1 MPAFTYEAIV
11 PGGGRTRGTLEA
23 KSRQEALAQLT
34 RQRLQPI
41 RLQQE
46 NAAAATGAG
55 ESADRTTAP
64 SERQMNDAQIIAFT
78 EELGD
83 LLDAGLQLEGAL
95 KMMGQRSEASA
106 LKAVA
111 ESLRT
116 QVREGVSLSRA
127 LRAAST
133 SFSDLYCNLV
143 AAGEVSGALGPIL
156 QRQVQYLKKLND
168 LKARVVQALIY
179 PMFVTGAGILL
190 MVLFVIVLVPQLET
204 LFSKSPQT
212 MPLVTKLLLWSSR
225 FLVQW
230 GWLVLAMLALG
241 GLGFW
246 QAIQRPAGR
255 LWWDQARVKI
265 PVAGPV
271 LEAAFYAQFSQ
282 TLANLL
288 GNGVTLLQAMQLVSR
303 ATSNSFFRQRLEKAS
318 DQVSEGYSLSRA
330 LRQVGGFA
338 DTFLDLVAVGEQ
350 TGELAKALDKAG
362 ARYEKEMDRRI
373 QKITALI
380 QPVIIVIIA
389 LVVGAVVYSIIT
401 SIFDAMSGM
410 RKSL

>member
-11 PGGGRTRGTLEA
+11 PGGGRTQGVLEA
-23 KSRQEALAQLT
+23 RSRQEALSLLT
-34 RQRLQPI
+34 RQRLQPV
-41 RLQQE
+41 RLHQE
-46 NAAAATGAG
+46 KDTPAGSAASGASSGAAGGA
-55 ESADRTTAP
+55 SRTMT
-64 SERQMNDAQIIAFT
+64 EAQVIAFT

-95 KMMGQRSEASA
+95 KMMEQRSEASS

-111 ESLRT
+111 ESLRA

-127 LRAAST
+127 LKSASA

-143 AAGEVSGALGPIL
+143 AAGEVSGALGSIL
-156 QRQVQYLKKLND
+156 QRQVVYLKKLSD
-168 LKARVVQALIY
+168 LKARVIQALIY

-190 MVLFVIVLVPQLET
+190 MVLFVVVLVPQLET
-204 LFSKSPQT
+204 LFKSQT
-212 MPLVTKLLLWSSR
+212 PPLITQLLLATSR
-225 FLVQW
+225 FLVSW
-230 GWLVLAMLALG
+230 GWLLLVTILFGAVT
-241 GLGFW
+241 FW
-246 QAIQRPAGR
+246 QAIQRPAGK

-303 ATSNSFFRQRLEKAS
+303 ATPNSYYRVRLEKAS
-318 DQVSEGYSLSRA
+318 EQISEGYSLNRA
-330 LRQVGGFA
+330 LRQVGGFS
-338 DTFLDLVAVGEQ
+338 DMFLDLVAVGEQ

-373 QKITALI
+373 QRITALI

>member
-1 MPAFTYEAIV
+1 MPAFSYEAMI

-23 KSRQEALAQLT
+23 KSRQDALAQLG

-46 NAAAATGAG
+46 GVTGALAKEGSVRAAAPA
-55 ESADRTTAP
+55 
-64 SERQMNDAQIIAFT
+64 ERQMNETQIISFT
-78 EELGD
+78 EELAD

-95 KMMGQRSEASA
+95 RMMEQRSEASSI
-106 LKAVA
+106 KAVS
-111 ESLRT
+111 ESLRH

-127 LRAAST
+127 LRVASA

-143 AAGEVSGALGPIL
+143 AAGEVSGALGSIL
-156 QRQVQYLKKLND
+156 QRQVLYLKKLSD

-190 MVLFVIVLVPQLET
+190 MVLFVVVLVPQLEM
-204 LFSKSPQT
+204 LFKTQKP
-212 MPLVTKLLLWSSR
+212 PLITQLLLGTSR

-230 GWLVLAMLALG
+230 GWMVLAMLALAG
-241 GLGFW
+241 IGFW
-246 QAIQRPAGR
+246 QAVQKPAGR

-303 ATSNSFFRQRLEKAS
+303 ATPNSYYRVRLEKAAE
-318 DQVSEGYSLSRA
+318 QVSEGYSLSRA

-373 QKITALI
+373 QRITALI

>member
-23 KSRQEALAQLT
+23 RSRQEALAQLS

-41 RLQQE
+41 RLHQE
-46 NAAAATGAG
+46 GAAGPATGQASAAAA
-55 ESADRTTAP
+55 AP
-64 SERQMNDAQIIAFT
+64 AERQMNEAQIISFT

-95 KMMGQRSEASA
+95 KMMEQRSEASA
-106 LKAVA
+106 VKAVS

-116 QVREGVSLSRA
+116 QVREGISLSRA
-127 LRAAST
+127 LKTASS

-143 AAGEVSGALGPIL
+143 AAGEVSGALGAIL
-156 QRQVQYLKKLND
+156 QRQVVYLKKLSD
-168 LKARVVQALIY
+168 LKARVIQALIY

-190 MVLFVIVLVPQLET
+190 MVLFVVVLVPQLEM
-204 LFSKSPQT
+204 LFKAQKP
-212 MPLVTKLLLWSSR
+212 PLITQLLLGTSR

-230 GWLVLAMLALG
+230 GWMVLAMLALG
-241 GLGFW
+241 GIGFW
-246 QAIQRPAGR
+246 QAIQKPAGR

-303 ATSNSFFRQRLEKAS
+303 ATPNSFYRVRLEKAS
-318 DQVSEGYSLSRA
+318 EQVSEGYSLSRA
-330 LRQVGGFA
+330 LRQVGGFS
-338 DTFLDLVAVGEQ
+338 DMFLDLVAVGEQ

-380 QPVIIVIIA
+380 QPVIIVVIA

-410 RKSL
+410 RKNL

>member
-23 KSRQEALAQLT
+23 KSRQEALAQLS

-41 RLQQE
+41 RLQLE
-46 NAAAATGAG
+46 GAIKPSGHEASTGGAAPA
-55 ESADRTTAP
+55 
-64 SERQMNDAQIIAFT
+64 ERQMNEGQIISFT

-95 KMMGQRSEASA
+95 RMMEQRSEASA

-127 LRAAST
+127 LKVASP

-156 QRQVQYLKKLND
+156 QRQVLYLKKLSD
-168 LKARVVQALIY
+168 LKGRVVQALIY

-190 MVLFVIVLVPQLET
+190 MGLFVVVLVPQLEM
-204 LFSKSPQT
+204 LFKTQQP
-212 MPLVTKLLLWSSR
+212 PLITQLLLWSSR
-225 FLVQW
+225 FLVRW
-230 GWLVLAMLALG
+230 GWLVAAMVALG
-241 GLGFW
+241 GIGFW
-246 QAIQRPAGR
+246 QAIQKPAGR
-255 LWWDQARVKI
+255 LWWDRARVKI

-303 ATSNSFFRQRLEKAS
+303 ATPNTFYRVRLEKAS
-318 DQVSEGYSLSRA
+318 DQISEGYSLSRA

-373 QKITALI
+373 QRITALI
-380 QPVIIVIIA
+380 QPVIIVVIA

>member
-1 MPAFTYEAIV
+1 MPAFTYEALV

-23 KSRQEALAQLT
+23 KSRQEALAQLS

-41 RLQQE
+41 RLQLE
-46 NAAAATGAG
+46 GAAGPAAKAAGPGAAAPA
-55 ESADRTTAP
+55 
-64 SERQMNDAQIIAFT
+64 ERQMNEGQIISFT

-95 KMMGQRSEASA
+95 KMMEQRSEASA

-127 LRAAST
+127 LKTASS

-156 QRQVQYLKKLND
+156 QRQVLYLKKLSD
-168 LKARVVQALIY
+168 LKGRVVQALIY

-190 MVLFVIVLVPQLET
+190 MGLFVVVLVPQLEM
-204 LFSKSPQT
+204 LFKTQKP
-212 MPLVTKLLLWSSR
+212 PLITQLLLGTSR

-230 GWLVLAMLALG
+230 GWMVLVMVALG
-241 GLGFW
+241 GIGFW
-246 QAIQRPAGR
+246 QAIQKPAGR

-265 PVAGPV
+265 PIAGPV

-303 ATSNSFFRQRLEKAS
+303 ATPNTYYRVRLEKAS
-318 DQVSEGYSLSRA
+318 EQISEGYSLSRG

-373 QKITALI
+373 QRITALI

>member
-1 MPAFTYEAIV
+1 MPAFSYEAIV

-23 KSRQEALAQLT
+23 KSRQEALAQLS

-41 RLQQE
+41 RLHQDGAAGG
-46 NAAAATGAG
+46 AAAAAAAG
-55 ESADRTTAP
+55 PAAP
-64 SERQMNDAQIIAFT
+64 AERQMSEAQIISFT

-95 KMMGQRSEASA
+95 KMMEQRSEASSV
-106 LKAVA
+106 KAVS
-111 ESLRT
+111 ESLRS

-127 LRAAST
+127 LKTASS

-143 AAGEVSGALGPIL
+143 AAGEVSGALGSIL
-156 QRQVQYLKKLND
+156 QRQVLYLKKLSD
-168 LKARVVQALIY
+168 LKGRVIQALIY

-190 MVLFVIVLVPQLET
+190 MVLFVVVLVPQLEM
-204 LFSKSPQT
+204 LFKTQKP
-212 MPLVTKLLLWSSR
+212 PLITQLLLGTSR
-225 FLVQW
+225 FLVRW
-230 GWLVLAMLALG
+230 GWMVLAMMALG
-241 GLGFW
+241 GIAFW
-246 QAIQRPAGR
+246 QAIQKPEGR
-255 LWWDQARVKI
+255 LWWDQIRVKI

-288 GNGVTLLQAMQLVSR
+288 GNGVTLLQAMQLVSK
-303 ATSNSFFRQRLEKAS
+303 ATPNTYFRIRLEKAS
-318 DQVSEGYSLSRA
+318 EQISEGYSLSRA

-338 DTFLDLVAVGEQ
+338 DSFLDLVAVGEQ

-373 QKITALI
+373 QRITALI
-380 QPVIIVIIA
+380 QPVIIVVIA

>member
-23 KSRQEALAQLT
+23 KSRQEALAQLS

-41 RLQQE
+41 RLQS
-46 NAAAATGAG
+46 AAAA
-55 ESADRTTAP
+55 ESASAGAAARSTAP
-64 SERQMNDAQIIAFT
+64 AERQMNEMQIISFT

-95 KMMGQRSEASA
+95 KMMEQRSEASS

-127 LRAAST
+127 LKVAST

-143 AAGEVSGALGPIL
+143 AAGEVSGALGSIL
-156 QRQVQYLKKLND
+156 QRQVLYLKKLND
-168 LKARVVQALIY
+168 LKGRVIQALIY

-190 MVLFVIVLVPQLET
+190 MGLFVVVLVPQLEM
-204 LFSKSPQT
+204 LFKTQKP
-212 MPLVTKLLLWSSR
+212 PLITQLLLGSSR

-241 GLGFW
+241 ALGFW
-246 QAIQRPAGR
+246 QAIQKPAGR

-303 ATSNSFFRQRLEKAS
+303 ATPNTFYRVRLEKATE
-318 DQVSEGYSLSRA
+318 QISEGYSLSRA
-330 LRQVGGFA
+330 LRQVGGFS
-338 DTFLDLVAVGEQ
+338 DMFLDLVAVGEQ

-362 ARYEKEMDRRI
+362 SRYEKEMDRRI
-373 QKITALI
+373 QRITALI
-380 QPVIIVIIA
+380 QPVIIVVIA
-389 LVVGAVVYSIIT
+389 LVVGTVVYSIIT

-410 RKSL
+410 RKNL

>member
-1 MPAFTYEAIV
+1 LV

-23 KSRQEALAQLT
+23 KSRQEALAQLS

-41 RLQQE
+41 RLQLE
-46 NAAAATGAG
+46 GAAGPAAKAAGPGAAAPA
-55 ESADRTTAP
+55 
-64 SERQMNDAQIIAFT
+64 ERQMNEGQIISFT

-95 KMMGQRSEASA
+95 KMMEQRSEASA

-127 LRAAST
+127 LKTASS

-156 QRQVQYLKKLND
+156 QRQVLYLKKLSD
-168 LKARVVQALIY
+168 LKGRVVQALIY

-190 MVLFVIVLVPQLET
+190 MGLFVVVLVPQLEM
-204 LFSKSPQT
+204 LFKTQKP
-212 MPLVTKLLLWSSR
+212 PLITQLLLGTSR

-230 GWLVLAMLALG
+230 GWMVLVMVALG
-241 GLGFW
+241 GIGFW
-246 QAIQRPAGR
+246 QAIQKPAGR

-265 PVAGPV
+265 PIAGPV

-303 ATSNSFFRQRLEKAS
+303 ATPNTYYRVRLEKAS
-318 DQVSEGYSLSRA
+318 EQISEGYSLSRG

-373 QKITALI
+373 QRITALI

>member
-11 PGGGRTRGTLEA
+11 PGGGRTQGVLEA
-23 KSRQEALAQLT
+23 RSRQEALSLLT
-34 RQRLQPI
+34 RQRLQPV
-41 RLQQE
+41 RLHQE
-46 NAAAATGAG
+46 RDTPAGSAASGASSGAAGG
-55 ESADRTTAP
+55 VSRTMT
-64 SERQMNDAQIIAFT
+64 EAQVIAFT

-95 KMMGQRSEASA
+95 KMMEQRSEASS

-111 ESLRT
+111 ESLRA

-127 LRAAST
+127 LKSASA

-143 AAGEVSGALGPIL
+143 AAGEVSGALGSIL
-156 QRQVQYLKKLND
+156 QRQVVYLKKLSD
-168 LKARVVQALIY
+168 LKARVIQALIY

-190 MVLFVIVLVPQLET
+190 MVLFVVVLVPQLET
-204 LFSKSPQT
+204 LFKSQT
-212 MPLVTKLLLWSSR
+212 PPLITQLLLATSR
-225 FLVQW
+225 FLVSW
-230 GWLVLAMLALG
+230 GWLLLVTILFGAAT
-241 GLGFW
+241 FW
-246 QAIQRPAGR
+246 QAIQRPAGK

-303 ATSNSFFRQRLEKAS
+303 ATPNSYYRVRLEKAS
-318 DQVSEGYSLSRA
+318 EQISEGYSLNRA
-330 LRQVGGFA
+330 LRQVGGFS
-338 DTFLDLVAVGEQ
+338 DMFLDLVAVGEQ

-373 QKITALI
+373 QRITALI

>member
-11 PGGGRTRGTLEA
+11 PGGGRTQGVLEA
-23 KSRQEALAQLT
+23 RSRQEALSLLT
-34 RQRLQPI
+34 RQRLQPV

-46 NAAAATGAG
+46 GATPAGSAASAASSGTGG
-55 ESADRTTAP
+55 GTSRTMT
-64 SERQMNDAQIIAFT
+64 EAQVIAFT

-95 KMMGQRSEASA
+95 KMMEQRSEASS

-127 LRAAST
+127 LKTAST

-143 AAGEVSGALGPIL
+143 SAGEVSGALGSIL
-156 QRQVQYLKKLND
+156 QRQVVYLKKLSD
-168 LKARVVQALIY
+168 LKARVIQALIY

-190 MVLFVIVLVPQLET
+190 MVLFVVVLVPQLET
-204 LFSKSPQT
+204 LFKSQT
-212 MPLVTKLLLWSSR
+212 PPLITRLLLATSR
-225 FLVQW
+225 FLVSW
-230 GWLVLAMLALG
+230 GWLLLVTILFGAVV
-241 GLGFW
+241 FW
-246 QAIQRPAGR
+246 QAIQRPAGK

-303 ATSNSFFRQRLEKAS
+303 ATPNSYYRVRLEKAS
-318 DQVSEGYSLSRA
+318 EQISEGYSLNRA
-330 LRQVGGFA
+330 LRQVGGFS
-338 DTFLDLVAVGEQ
+338 DMFLDLVAVGEQ

>member
-23 KSRQEALAQLT
+23 KSRQEALAQLS

-41 RLQQE
+41 RLQQQG
-46 NAAAATGAG
+46 ATGG
-55 ESADRTTAP
+55 SGKESAVAAEAP
-64 SERQMNDAQIIAFT
+64 AERQMSEAQIISFT

-95 KMMGQRSEASA
+95 KMMEQRSEASA

-127 LRAAST
+127 LKKASA

-143 AAGEVSGALGPIL
+143 SAGEVSGALGSIL
-156 QRQVQYLKKLND
+156 QRQVVYLKKLSD
-168 LKARVVQALIY
+168 LKARVIQALIY

-190 MVLFVIVLVPQLET
+190 MVLFVVVLVPQLEM
-204 LFSKSPQT
+204 LFKTQKP
-212 MPLVTKLLLWSSR
+212 PLITQLLLWTSR
-225 FLVQW
+225 FLVHW
-230 GWLVLAMLALG
+230 GWLVLASLALAG
-241 GLGFW
+241 VGFW

-288 GNGVTLLQAMQLVSR
+288 ANGVTLLQAMQLVSR
-303 ATSNSFFRQRLEKAS
+303 ATPNTFFRARLEKAA

-330 LRQVGGFA
+330 LGQVGGFA

>member
-1 MPAFTYEAIV
+1 MPAFTYEAMV

-23 KSRQEALAQLT
+23 KSRQEALAQLS

-46 NAAAATGAG
+46 GAG
-55 ESADRTTAP
+55 GAASPAASSSPRGPAECQL
-64 SERQMNDAQIIAFT
+64 SEMQIISFT

-95 KMMGQRSEASA
+95 KMMEQRSEASSV
-106 LKAVA
+106 KAVS

-127 LRAAST
+127 LKTASP

-143 AAGEVSGALGPIL
+143 AAGEVSGALGSIL
-156 QRQVQYLKKLND
+156 QRQVIYLKKLND
-168 LKARVVQALIY
+168 LKARVIQALIY

-190 MVLFVIVLVPQLET
+190 MVLFVVVLVPQLEM
-204 LFSKSPQT
+204 LFKSQKP
-212 MPLVTKLLLWSSR
+212 PLITQLLLGTSR

-230 GWLVLAMLALG
+230 GWMVLATIALG
-241 GLGFW
+241 GIAFW
-246 QAIQRPAGR
+246 QAIQKPEGR

-288 GNGVTLLQAMQLVSR
+288 ANGVTLLQAMQLVSR
-303 ATSNSFFRQRLEKAS
+303 ATPNTYFRIRLEKAS
-318 DQVSEGYSLSRA
+318 EQISEGYSLSRA

-338 DTFLDLVAVGEQ
+338 DSFLDLVAVGEQ

-373 QKITALI
+373 QRITALI
-380 QPVIIVIIA
+380 QPVIIVVIA

>member
-23 KSRQEALAQLT
+23 KSRQEALAQLS

-41 RLQQE
+41 RLQQDGATGGTSAP
-46 NAAAATGAG
+46 AAAG
-55 ESADRTTAP
+55 STAP
-64 SERQMNDAQIIAFT
+64 AERQMSEAQIISFT

-95 KMMGQRSEASA
+95 KMMEQRSEASSV
-106 LKAVA
+106 KAVS
-111 ESLRT
+111 ESLRS

-127 LRAAST
+127 LKTASS

-143 AAGEVSGALGPIL
+143 AAGEVSGALGAIL
-156 QRQVQYLKKLND
+156 QRQVLYLKKLSD
-168 LKARVVQALIY
+168 LKGRVIQALIY

-190 MVLFVIVLVPQLET
+190 MVLFVVVLVPQLEM
-204 LFSKSPQT
+204 LFKTQKP
-212 MPLVTKLLLWSSR
+212 PLITQLLLGTSR
-225 FLVQW
+225 FLVRW
-230 GWLVLAMLALG
+230 GWMVLALIALG
-241 GLGFW
+241 GIAFW
-246 QAIQRPAGR
+246 QAIQKPEGR
-255 LWWDQARVKI
+255 LWWDQVRVKI

-288 GNGVTLLQAMQLVSR
+288 GNGVTLLQAMQLVSK
-303 ATSNSFFRQRLEKAS
+303 ATPNTYYRIRLEKAS
-318 DQVSEGYSLSRA
+318 EQISEGYSLSRA

-338 DTFLDLVAVGEQ
+338 DSFLDLVAVGEQ

-373 QKITALI
+373 QRITALI
-380 QPVIIVIIA
+380 QPVIIVVIA

>member
-1 MPAFTYEAIV
+1 MV

-23 KSRQEALAQLT
+23 KSRQDALAQLG

-46 NAAAATGAG
+46 GAAGALAKEGSVQAAAPA
-55 ESADRTTAP
+55 
-64 SERQMNDAQIIAFT
+64 ERQMNETQIISFT
-78 EELGD
+78 EELAD

-95 KMMGQRSEASA
+95 RMMEQRSEASSV
-106 LKAVA
+106 KAVS
-111 ESLRT
+111 ESLRH

-127 LRAAST
+127 LRVASP

-143 AAGEVSGALGPIL
+143 AAGEVSGALGAIL
-156 QRQVQYLKKLND
+156 QRQVLYLKKLSD

-190 MVLFVIVLVPQLET
+190 MVLFVVVLVPQLEM
-204 LFSKSPQT
+204 LFKTQKP
-212 MPLVTKLLLWSSR
+212 PLITQLLLGTSR

-230 GWLVLAMLALG
+230 GWMVLAMLALAG
-241 GLGFW
+241 IGFW
-246 QAIQRPAGR
+246 QAVQKPAGR

-265 PVAGPV
+265 PVAGAV

-303 ATSNSFFRQRLEKAS
+303 ATPNSYYRVRLEKAAE
-318 DQVSEGYSLSRA
+318 QVSEGYSLSRA

-373 QKITALI
+373 QRITALI

>member
-1 MPAFTYEAIV
+1 MPAFTYEAMV
-11 PGGGRTRGTLEA
+11 PGGGRTSGTLEA
-23 KSRQEALAQLT
+23 KSRQEALAQLS

-46 NAAAATGAG
+46 GGAG
-55 ESADRTTAP
+55 QGPAEGTGRTVAP
-64 SERQMNDAQIIAFT
+64 AERQMSEAQIISFT

-95 KMMGQRSEASA
+95 RMMEQRSEASSV
-106 LKAVA
+106 KAVS
-111 ESLRT
+111 ESLRQ

-127 LRAAST
+127 LKAASP

-143 AAGEVSGALGPIL
+143 AAGEVSGALSSIL
-156 QRQVQYLKKLND
+156 QRQVLYLKKLNE
-168 LKARVVQALIY
+168 LKARVIQALIY

-190 MVLFVIVLVPQLET
+190 MVLFVVVLVPQLET
-204 LFSKSPQT
+204 LFSKSPET
-212 MPLVTKLLLWSSR
+212 MPLITKLLLGTSR
-225 FLVQW
+225 FLIQW
-230 GWLVLAMLALG
+230 GWMVLAALALG
-241 GLGFW
+241 GIGFW
-246 QAIQRPAGR
+246 QAVQKPAGR

-303 ATSNSFFRQRLEKAS
+303 ATSNLAYRARLEKAS
-318 DQVSEGYSLSRA
+318 EQISEGYSLSRA

-350 TGELAKALDKAG
+350 TGDLGKALDKAG

-373 QKITALI
+373 QRITALI

-410 RKSL
+410 RKNL

>member
-11 PGGGRTRGTLEA
+11 AGGGRTRGTLEA
-23 KSRQEALAQLT
+23 KSRQEALAQLS

-46 NAAAATGAG
+46 GAAGTAASPAVPAVAAG
-55 ESADRTTAP
+55 N
-64 SERQMNDAQIIAFT
+64 ERQMSEVQIISFT

-95 KMMGQRSEASA
+95 KMMSQRSEASS
-106 LKAVA
+106 LKAVS
-111 ESLRT
+111 ESLRH

-127 LRAAST
+127 LKTASA

-156 QRQVQYLKKLND
+156 QRQVLYLKKLND
-168 LKARVVQALIY
+168 LKGRVIQALIY
-179 PMFVTGAGILL
+179 PMFVSGAGLLL
-190 MVLFVIVLVPQLET
+190 MVLFVVVLVPQLES

-212 MPLVTKLLLWSSR
+212 MPLVTKLLLWTSR
-225 FLVQW
+225 LLVQW
-230 GWLVLAMLALG
+230 GWLFLVALALLG
-241 GLGFW
+241 MGFW
-246 QAIQRPAGR
+246 QAIQQPAGR
-255 LWWDQARVKI
+255 LWWDETRVRI
-265 PVAGPV
+265 PIVGPV

-288 GNGVTLLQAMQLVSR
+288 SNGVTLLQAMNLVSR
-303 ATSNSFFRQRLEKAS
+303 ATPNSYYRARLERAAE
-318 DQVSEGYSLSRA
+318 QVSGGFSLSRA
-330 LRQVGGFA
+330 LAQIGGFSN
-338 DTFLDLVAVGEQ
+338 TFLDLVAVGEQ
-350 TGELAKALDKAG
+350 TGELAKSLEKAG

>member
-1 MPAFTYEAIV
+1 MPAFTYEAVV

-23 KSRQEALAQLT
+23 KSRQDALAQLG

-46 NAAAATGAG
+46 GAAGALGKEGAVQAAAPA
-55 ESADRTTAP
+55 
-64 SERQMNDAQIIAFT
+64 ERQMNETQIISFT
-78 EELGD
+78 EELAD

-95 KMMGQRSEASA
+95 RMMEQRSEASSV
-106 LKAVA
+106 KAVS
-111 ESLRT
+111 ESLRH

-127 LRAAST
+127 LRVASP

-143 AAGEVSGALGPIL
+143 AAGEVSGALGAIL
-156 QRQVQYLKKLND
+156 QRQVLYLKKLSD

-190 MVLFVIVLVPQLET
+190 MVLFVVVLVPQLEM
-204 LFSKSPQT
+204 LFKTQKP
-212 MPLVTKLLLWSSR
+212 PLITQLLLGTSR

-230 GWLVLAMLALG
+230 GWMVLAMLALAG
-241 GLGFW
+241 IGFW
-246 QAIQRPAGR
+246 QAVQKPAGR
-255 LWWDQARVKI
+255 LWWDWARVKI
-265 PVAGPV
+265 PVAGAV

-303 ATSNSFFRQRLEKAS
+303 ATPNSYYRVRLETAAE
-318 DQVSEGYSLSRA
+318 QVSEGYSLSRA

-373 QKITALI
+373 QRITALI

>member
-1 MPAFTYEAIV
+1 MPAFTYEALV

-23 KSRQEALAQLT
+23 KSRQEALAQLS

-41 RLQQE
+41 RLQ
-46 NAAAATGAG
+46 AAGAVG
-55 ESADRTTAP
+55 SGPAESSAKSTAP
-64 SERQMNDAQIIAFT
+64 AERQMSELQIISFT

-95 KMMGQRSEASA
+95 KMMEQRSEASS

-127 LRAAST
+127 LKVASP

-143 AAGEVSGALGPIL
+143 AAGEVSGALGSIL
-156 QRQVQYLKKLND
+156 QRQVLYLKKLND
-168 LKARVVQALIY
+168 LKGRVIQALIY

-190 MVLFVIVLVPQLET
+190 MGLFVVVLVPQLEM
-204 LFSKSPQT
+204 LFKTQKP
-212 MPLVTKLLLWSSR
+212 PLITQLLLGTSR

-230 GWLVLAMLALG
+230 GWLVLAIAALG
-241 GLGFW
+241 GIGFW
-246 QAIQRPAGR
+246 QAIQKPAGR
-255 LWWDQARVKI
+255 LWWDQAKVKI

-303 ATSNSFFRQRLEKAS
+303 ATPNTFYRVRLEKAS
-318 DQVSEGYSLSRA
+318 DQISEGYSLSRA

-373 QKITALI
+373 QRITALI
-380 QPVIIVIIA
+380 QPVIIVVIA

-410 RKSL
+410 RKNL

>member
-1 MPAFTYEAIV
+1 MPAFNYEAMV

-23 KSRQEALAQLT
+23 RSRQEALAQLS

-41 RLQQE
+41 RLQME
-46 NAAAATGAG
+46 GAPGATSGKTAG
-55 ESADRTTAP
+55 SSAPT
-64 SERQMNDAQIIAFT
+64 ERQMSEAQIISFT

-95 KMMGQRSEASA
+95 KMMEQRSEASA
-106 LKAVA
+106 IKAVS
-111 ESLRT
+111 ENLRV

-127 LRAAST
+127 LKTASP

-156 QRQVQYLKKLND
+156 QRQVLYLKKLSD
-168 LKARVVQALIY
+168 LKGRVIQALIY
-179 PMFVTGAGILL
+179 PMFVTGAGVLL
-190 MVLFVIVLVPQLET
+190 MGLFVVVLVPQLET
-204 LFSKSPQT
+204 LFSKSPQS
-212 MPLVTKLLLWSSR
+212 MPLITKLLLWTSR

-230 GWLVLAMLALG
+230 GWMVIAMLALG
-241 GLGFW
+241 GITFW
-246 QAIQRPAGR
+246 QMIQKPAGR
-255 LWWDQARVKI
+255 LWWDQTRVKI
-265 PVAGPV
+265 PVAGAV

-303 ATSNSFFRQRLEKAS
+303 ATPNTFYRARLEKAS
-318 DQVSEGYSLSRA
+318 EQVAEGYSLSRA

>member
-1 MPAFTYEAIV
+1 MPAFTYEALV

-23 KSRQEALAQLT
+23 KSRQEALAQLS

-41 RLQQE
+41 RLQLE
-46 NAAAATGAG
+46 GAAGPAAKAAGPGAAAPA
-55 ESADRTTAP
+55 
-64 SERQMNDAQIIAFT
+64 ERQMNEGQIISFT

-95 KMMGQRSEASA
+95 KMMEQRSEASS

-127 LRAAST
+127 LKTASS

-156 QRQVQYLKKLND
+156 QRQVLYLKKLSD
-168 LKARVVQALIY
+168 LKGRVVQALIY

-190 MVLFVIVLVPQLET
+190 MGLFVVVLVPQLEM
-204 LFSKSPQT
+204 LFKTQKP
-212 MPLVTKLLLWSSR
+212 PLITQLLLGTSR

-230 GWLVLAMLALG
+230 GWMVLVMLALG
-241 GLGFW
+241 GIGFW
-246 QAIQRPAGR
+246 QAIQKPAGR

-265 PVAGPV
+265 PIAGPV

-303 ATSNSFFRQRLEKAS
+303 ATPNTYYRVRLEKAS
-318 DQVSEGYSLSRA
+318 EQISEGYSLSRG

-373 QKITALI
+373 QRITALI
-380 QPVIIVIIA
+380 QPVIIVVIA

>member
-23 KSRQEALAQLT
+23 KSRQEALVQLS
-34 RQRLQPI
+34 RQRFQPI
-41 RLQQE
+41 RLQEQGAE
-46 NAAAATGAG
+46 GSAPGEAETGPIPA
-55 ESADRTTAP
+55 
-64 SERQMNDAQIIAFT
+64 SERQMNEAQIISFT

-95 KMMGQRSEASA
+95 RMMEQRSEASS

-111 ESLRT
+111 QSLRT
-116 QVREGVSLSRA
+116 QVREGISLSRA
-127 LRAAST
+127 LKTAST

-143 AAGEVSGALGPIL
+143 AAGEVSGALGSIL
-156 QRQVQYLKKLND
+156 QRQVLYLKKLSD
-168 LKARVVQALIY
+168 LKGRVVQALIY

-190 MVLFVIVLVPQLET
+190 MVLFVVVLVPQLEM
-204 LFSKSPQT
+204 LFKSQKP
-212 MPLVTKLLLWSSR
+212 PLITQLLLGTSR

-230 GWLVLAMLALG
+230 GWMVLALLALG
-241 GLGFW
+241 GIAFW
-246 QAIQRPAGR
+246 QSIQKPAGR

-288 GNGVTLLQAMQLVSR
+288 SNGVTLLQAMNLVSK
-303 ATSNSFFRQRLEKAS
+303 ATPNSYFRIRLEKAS
-318 DQVSEGYSLSRA
+318 EQVSEGYSLSRA
-330 LRQVGGFA
+330 LRQVGGFS

-380 QPVIIVIIA
+380 QPVIIVVIA

>member
-1 MPAFTYEAIV
+1 MPAFSYEAIV
-11 PGGGRTRGTLEA
+11 PGGGRTTGVLEA
-23 KSRQEALAQLT
+23 RTRQEALAQLT
-34 RQRLQPI
+34 RQRLQPV
-41 RLQQE
+41 RLLQE
-46 NAAAATGAG
+46 GAAVA
-55 ESADRTTAP
+55 AP
-64 SERQMNDAQIIAFT
+64 SGAVSGGGGGGNRAMTEAQVIAFT

-95 KMMGQRSEASA
+95 KMMEQRSEASA

-127 LRAAST
+127 LKTASA

-143 AAGEVSGALGPIL
+143 SAGEVSGALGSIL
-156 QRQVQYLKKLND
+156 QRQVVYLKKLD
-168 LKARVVQALIY
+168 ELKGRVIQALIY

-190 MVLFVIVLVPQLET
+190 MVLFVVVLVPQLET
-204 LFSKSPQT
+204 LFKSQKP
-212 MPLVTKLLLWSSR
+212 PLITLLLLASSR

-230 GWLVLAMLALG
+230 GWLVLVTLLFAGVA
-241 GLGFW
+241 FW

-255 LWWDQARVKI
+255 LWWDQFRVKI

-303 ATSNSFFRQRLEKAS
+303 ATPNTFYRVRLEKAS
-318 DQVSEGYSLSRA
+318 EQISEGYSLNRA
-330 LRQVGGFA
+330 LRQVGGFS
-338 DTFLDLVAVGEQ
+338 DMFLDLVAVGEQ

-373 QKITALI
+373 QRITALI

>member
-1 MPAFTYEAIV
+1 MPAFTYEALV

-23 KSRQEALAQLT
+23 KSRQEALVQLS

-46 NAAAATGAG
+46 GAAGPAAKTSGPGATA
-55 ESADRTTAP
+55 SA
-64 SERQMNDAQIIAFT
+64 ERQMNEGQIISFT

-95 KMMGQRSEASA
+95 KMMEQRSEASS

-127 LRAAST
+127 LKTASS

-156 QRQVQYLKKLND
+156 QRQVLYLKKLSD
-168 LKARVVQALIY
+168 LKGRVVQALIY

-190 MVLFVIVLVPQLET
+190 MGLFVVVLVPQLEM
-204 LFSKSPQT
+204 LFKTQKP
-212 MPLVTKLLLWSSR
+212 PLITQLLLGTSR

-230 GWLVLAMLALG
+230 GWMVLVMVALG
-241 GLGFW
+241 GIGFW
-246 QAIQRPAGR
+246 QAIQKPAGR

-265 PVAGPV
+265 PIAGPV

-303 ATSNSFFRQRLEKAS
+303 ATPNTYYRVRLEKAS
-318 DQVSEGYSLSRA
+318 EQISEGYSLSRG
-330 LRQVGGFA
+330 LRQVGGFS

-350 TGELAKALDKAG
+350 TGELAKSLDKAG

-373 QKITALI
+373 QRITALI
-380 QPVIIVIIA
+380 QPVIIVVIA

-410 RKSL
+410 RKNL

>member
-1 MPAFTYEAIV
+1 MPAFTYEALV

-23 KSRQEALAQLT
+23 KSRQEALVQLS

-46 NAAAATGAG
+46 GAAGPATKTSGPGA
-55 ESADRTTAP
+55 TAP
-64 SERQMNDAQIIAFT
+64 AERQMNEGQIISFT

-95 KMMGQRSEASA
+95 KMMEQRSEASS

-127 LRAAST
+127 LKTASS

-156 QRQVQYLKKLND
+156 QRQVLYLKKLSD
-168 LKARVVQALIY
+168 LKGRVVQALIY

-190 MVLFVIVLVPQLET
+190 MGLFVVVLVPQLEM
-204 LFSKSPQT
+204 LFKTQKP
-212 MPLVTKLLLWSSR
+212 PLITQLLLGTSR

-230 GWLVLAMLALG
+230 GWMVLVMVALG
-241 GLGFW
+241 GIGFW
-246 QAIQRPAGR
+246 QAIQKPAGR

-265 PVAGPV
+265 PIAGPV

-303 ATSNSFFRQRLEKAS
+303 ATPNTYYRVRLEKAS
-318 DQVSEGYSLSRA
+318 EQISEGYSLSRG
-330 LRQVGGFA
+330 LRQVGGFS

-350 TGELAKALDKAG
+350 TGELAKSLDKAG

-373 QKITALI
+373 QRITALI
-380 QPVIIVIIA
+380 QPVIIVVIA

-410 RKSL
+410 RKNL

>member
-11 PGGGRTRGTLEA
+11 PGGGRTQGVLEA
-23 KSRQEALAQLT
+23 RSRQEALSLLT
-34 RQRLQPI
+34 RQRLQPV

-46 NAAAATGAG
+46 GAMPAGSAASAASSATGG
-55 ESADRTTAP
+55 GTSRTMT
-64 SERQMNDAQIIAFT
+64 EAQVIAFT

-95 KMMGQRSEASA
+95 KMMEQRSEASS

-116 QVREGVSLSRA
+116 QVREGISLSRA
-127 LRAAST
+127 LKSASA

-143 AAGEVSGALGPIL
+143 AAGEVSGALGSIL
-156 QRQVQYLKKLND
+156 QRQVVYLKKLSD
-168 LKARVVQALIY
+168 LKARVIQALIY

-190 MVLFVIVLVPQLET
+190 MVLFVVVLVPQLET
-204 LFSKSPQT
+204 LFKSQT
-212 MPLVTKLLLWSSR
+212 PPLITQLLLATSR
-225 FLVQW
+225 FLVSW
-230 GWLVLAMLALG
+230 GWLLLVTILFGAVA
-241 GLGFW
+241 FW
-246 QAIQRPAGR
+246 QAIQRPAGK

-303 ATSNSFFRQRLEKAS
+303 ATPNSYYRVRLEKAS
-318 DQVSEGYSLSRA
+318 EQISEGYSLNRA
-330 LRQVGGFA
+330 LRQVGGFS
-338 DTFLDLVAVGEQ
+338 DMFLDLVAVGEQ

>member
-1 MPAFTYEAIV
+1 MPAFTYEAMV

-23 KSRQEALAQLT
+23 RSRQEALAQLS

-46 NAAAATGAG
+46 GAAGGGVSAG
-55 ESADRTTAP
+55 STAP
-64 SERQMNDAQIIAFT
+64 TAPAERQMSEVQIISFT

-83 LLDAGLQLEGAL
+83 LLDAGLHLEGAL
-95 KMMGQRSEASA
+95 KMMEQRSEASSV
-106 LKAVA
+106 KAVA

-127 LRAAST
+127 LKTAST
-133 SFSDLYCNLV
+133 SLSDLYCNLV
-143 AAGEVSGALGPIL
+143 AAGEVSGALGSIL
-156 QRQVQYLKKLND
+156 QRQVVYLKKLSD
-168 LKARVVQALIY
+168 LKGRVIQALIY

-190 MVLFVIVLVPQLET
+190 MVLFVVVLVPQLEM
-204 LFSKSPQT
+204 LFKTQKP
-212 MPLVTKLLLWSSR
+212 PLITQLLLGTSR
-225 FLVQW
+225 FLVRW
-230 GWLVLAMLALG
+230 GWMVLAMIALG
-241 GLGFW
+241 GIGFW
-246 QAIQRPAGR
+246 QAIQKPEGR
-255 LWWDQARVKI
+255 LWWDQVRVKI

-288 GNGVTLLQAMQLVSR
+288 GNGVTLLQAMQLVSK
-303 ATSNSFFRQRLEKAS
+303 ATPNTYFRIRLEKAS
-318 DQVSEGYSLSRA
+318 DQISEGYSLSRA

-338 DTFLDLVAVGEQ
+338 DSFLDLVAVGEQ

-373 QKITALI
+373 QRITALI

>member
-1 MPAFTYEAIV
+1 MPAFTYEALV

-23 KSRQEALAQLT
+23 KSRQEALAQLS

-41 RLQQE
+41 RLQLE
-46 NAAAATGAG
+46 GAAGPAAKAAGPGAV
-55 ESADRTTAP
+55 AP
-64 SERQMNDAQIIAFT
+64 AERQMNEGQIISFT

-95 KMMGQRSEASA
+95 KMMEQRSEASS

-127 LRAAST
+127 LKTASS

-156 QRQVQYLKKLND
+156 QRQVLYLKKLSD
-168 LKARVVQALIY
+168 LKGRVVQALIY

-190 MVLFVIVLVPQLET
+190 MGLFVVVLVPQLEM
-204 LFSKSPQT
+204 LFKTQKP
-212 MPLVTKLLLWSSR
+212 PLITQLLLGTSR

-230 GWLVLAMLALG
+230 GWMVLVMLALG
-241 GLGFW
+241 GIGFW
-246 QAIQRPAGR
+246 QAIQKPAGR
-255 LWWDQARVKI
+255 LWWDQARVKLPI
-265 PVAGPV
+265 AGPV

-303 ATSNSFFRQRLEKAS
+303 ATPNTYYRVRLEKAS
-318 DQVSEGYSLSRA
+318 EQISEGYSLSRG

-373 QKITALI
+373 QRITALI
-380 QPVIIVIIA
+380 QPVIIVVIA

>member
-1 MPAFTYEAIV
+1 
-11 PGGGRTRGTLEA
+11 LEA
-23 KSRQEALAQLT
+23 RTRQEALAMLA

-46 NAAAATGAG
+46 GQASPGAEAAVET
-55 ESADRTTAP
+55 SARTMT
-64 SERQMNDAQIIAFT
+64 EAQVIAFT

-95 KMMGQRSEASA
+95 KMMGQRSEASV

-111 ESLRT
+111 ESLRG

-127 LRAAST
+127 LKAASA

-143 AAGEVSGALGPIL
+143 AAGEVSGALGAIL
-156 QRQVQYLKKLND
+156 QRQVLYLKKLSD
-168 LKARVVQALIY
+168 LRGRVIQALIY
-179 PMFVTGAGILL
+179 PMFVTGAGVLL
-190 MVLFVIVLVPQLET
+190 MVLFVVVLVPQLET
-204 LFSKSPQT
+204 LFKSQT
-212 MPLVTKLLLWSSR
+212 PPLITQILLGSSR
-225 FLVQW
+225 FLVRW
-230 GWLVLAMLALG
+230 GWLVLVTLLFG
-241 GLGFW
+241 GVAFW
-246 QAIQRPAGR
+246 QAVQKPAGK
-255 LWWDQARVKI
+255 LWWDQFRVKI

-288 GNGVTLLQAMQLVSR
+288 GNGVTLLQAMNLVSR
-303 ATSNSFFRQRLEKAS
+303 ATPNSYFRVRLEKAS
-318 DQVSEGYSLSRA
+318 EQVSEGFSLSRA
-330 LRQVGGFA
+330 LRQVGGFS
-338 DTFLDLVAVGEQ
+338 DMFLDLVAVGEQ

-373 QKITALI
+373 QRITALI
-380 QPVIIVIIA
+380 QPVIIVVIA

>member
-1 MPAFTYEAIV
+1 MPAFVYEAAV
-11 PGGGRTRGTLEA
+11 PGGGRTQGTLEA
-23 KSRQEALAQLT
+23 RTRQEALAMLA

-46 NAAAATGAG
+46 GQASPGAEAAVET
-55 ESADRTTAP
+55 SARTMT
-64 SERQMNDAQIIAFT
+64 EAQVIAFT

-95 KMMGQRSEASA
+95 KMMGQRSEASV

-111 ESLRT
+111 ESLRG

-127 LRAAST
+127 LKAASA

-143 AAGEVSGALGPIL
+143 AAGEVSGALGAIL
-156 QRQVQYLKKLND
+156 QRQVLYLKKLSD
-168 LKARVVQALIY
+168 LRGRVIQALIY
-179 PMFVTGAGILL
+179 PMFVTGAGVLL
-190 MVLFVIVLVPQLET
+190 MVLFVVVLVPQLET
-204 LFSKSPQT
+204 LFKSQT
-212 MPLVTKLLLWSSR
+212 PPLITQILLGSSR
-225 FLVQW
+225 FLVRW
-230 GWLVLAMLALG
+230 GWLVLVTLLFG
-241 GLGFW
+241 GVAFW
-246 QAIQRPAGR
+246 QAVQKPAGK
-255 LWWDQARVKI
+255 LWWDQFRVKI

-288 GNGVTLLQAMQLVSR
+288 GNGVTLLQAMNLVSR
-303 ATSNSFFRQRLEKAS
+303 ATPNSYFRVRLEKAS
-318 DQVSEGYSLSRA
+318 EQVSEGFSLSRA
-330 LRQVGGFA
+330 LRQVGGFS
-338 DTFLDLVAVGEQ
+338 DMFLDLVAVGEQ

-373 QKITALI
+373 QRITALI
-380 QPVIIVIIA
+380 QPVIIVVIA